1 MMRYVPSQSKIWYK
15 KFSLTS
21 SKFNLT
27 NNEFNTNIYIYI
39 YIYNI
44 IFQQS
49 NQRRTISSNRSE
61 DRIDWIDW

>member
-1 MMRYVPSQSKIWYK
+1 MMRYVPSQSKILYK

-21 SKFNLT
+21 NKFNLT
-27 NNEFNTNIYIYI
+27 NNEFKNNN
-39 YIYNI
+39 IYNI

-61 DRIDWIDW
+61 DRID

>member
-15 KFSLTS
+15 KFSLTNNEY
-21 SKFNLT
+21 NLT
-27 NNEFNTNIYIYI
+27 KNESNNN
-39 YIYNI
+39 IYNI

>member
-21 SKFNLT
+21 NKFNLT
-27 NNEFNTNIYIYI
+27 NNEFNNNI

-49 NQRRTISSNRSE
+49 KQRRTISSNRSE
-61 DRIDWIDW
+61 NRIDWIDW